1 MGHGRREERSRRR
14 VSVRGSPPAIDRA
27 GHGAPPSSAPH
38 DVLRHPPACLGH
50 TTMYTHRTRGGGRE
64 GEVCSAGQG
73 VAGICLRRMGRVC
86 PLLQATGRWSR
97 GGAEAWARTY
107 VAVPACNRHDST
119 HPPHRCALPCL
130 LLAAGCWSLRL
141 RFISG

>member
-73 VAGICLRRMGRVC
+73 DGGPAYACVAAAAATNV
-86 PLLQATGRWSR
+86 LLQSYREVEVLKHGPV
-97 GGAEAWARTY
+97 RT
-107 VAVPACNRHDST
+107 
-119 HPPHRCALPCL
+119 
-130 LLAAGCWSLRL
+130 
-141 RFISG
+141 